1 MTVSA
6 DRFGPRWAEGLP
18 TAVTEHLP
26 EVAGAYFRNTE
37 FAWTGGVISD
47 DAMAAFRSH
56 LEFASQREPGES
68 LARVVVPTPGAPA
81 VQVVTDDMPMLVE
94 SVTAMLSRLGVTV
107 VEIVHPVLRVRRHAD
122 GALVDVLVDGA
133 HHERSTH
140 SESWMHLQL
149 HLATDPAQFDA
160 IAVAVRDVLIDVR
173 QVISD
178 TDAMRGAQRDL
189 AEHLEELADAGPT
202 GYPEREVRDSAALL
216 RWFASGNFALLG
228 YRRYAFGDPAVHG
241 VPTAGIVSGSGLGVL
256 GPATRTDHRIDLPAP
271 EFDPERSLLTFAQ
284 GPLPATVHRSVYPSF
299 VRVAD
304 VDGTG
309 RIVGEHR
316 FLGVLTVTAVH
327 ENILDIP
334 VISGRARAVI
344 ARAGFELH
352 SFSGQAML
360 EVIQSLPRTELFSI
374 DAESLF
380 QTVTAVLAIGVRRQ
394 ARLFLRDDHDGRF
407 VSALVYMP
415 RDRYNTRTRLAMQS
429 ILLRELGGGTLE
441 YSARVTESH
450 LAMVHFTIRTGPEE
464 PAPHVDTGAA
474 NRERIE
480 ALLAAASR
488 AWDDDLMDAT
498 ADEPLVSS
506 LTAQRYAAAFPESYK
521 EDFGAGRATRDI
533 ARLER
538 LRVGEIDLELYR
550 RRGEQRGRWRFTL
563 YIASDG
569 VSLSQVLPVL
579 QSLGVEVV
587 DERPYQVVRPD
598 GIGCWIY
605 DFGLAAAPELIDSA
619 VEENL
624 ERELDEAESV
634 GESADAR
641 ALQRRFTDAFTAVWY
656 GRSEPDRFNE
666 LVLRARLEW
675 RHAAALRAY
684 AKYLR
689 QTGFPYS
696 QFRIESVLL
705 EHAHTTRLMVELF
718 RAMFDPDA
726 PRGRGGP
733 SRADELAAELR
744 ARIKDVVSLDADR
757 ILRGMLSL
765 ILATLRTNVYVRDS
779 EGRRRDLLV
788 FKLDPGQIAELPR
801 PRPRFE
807 VFVYSPR
814 VEGVHLRFGPV
825 ARGGLRWSD
834 RREDFRT
841 EILGLVKAQAVKNA
855 VIVPVGAKGGFV
867 VKRPPAV
874 TGDPAVD
881 RQAALAEGQACYRLF
896 VSGLLDVTD
905 NVDVTTGRVLPPAR
919 VVRRDGDDSYLVVAA
934 DKGTATFSDL
944 ANEVAAEYGYWLGDA
959 FASGGSVGYDHKA
972 MGITARGAWES
983 VKRHFRELGV
993 DVQRDAF
1000 TAVGI
1005 GDMSGDVFGNG
1016 MLLSRHLRL
1025 VAAFDH
1031 RHVFLD
1037 PDPDAQRSFAERER
1051 LFHLPRSSWAD
1062 YDRALIA
1069 PGGGVW
1075 ERSVKAVPIGASVR
1089 AALGLDESVTELSPP
1104 EVVRAILRA
1113 PVDLL
1118 WNGGIG
1124 TYVKASTESNADVGD
1139 KSNDT
1144 VRVNGNEVRAKV
1156 IGEGGNLGV
1165 TPRGRVEY
1173 DLSGGRI
1180 NTDALDNSA
1189 GVDCSDHEVNI
1200 KILLD
1205 TAVSGGALER
1215 TERNELLASMTDE
1228 VARLVLRDNI
1238 DQNLLMGTARADA
1251 PGMLGV
1257 HARLIADLE
1266 RDRGL
1271 DRELEVL
1278 PTDDEIVHR
1287 EQAGIGLTSPELA
1300 TLLAHVK
1307 LALKDDLLASE
1318 LPDSD
1323 TYATRLPRYFPRPV
1337 RQRFAPQIRA
1347 HRLRRQIV
1355 ATMLANEAVDIGGI
1369 TYVYRLAE
1377 EAGASST
1384 DAIRAF
1390 TAATEICDLRTLW
1403 ADIAQAAVPASV
1415 GDDLVLESRRML
1427 DRVSRWLLTNR
1438 PQPIAVGA
1446 EINRYATRVRELM
1459 PRVHGWLRGHHLTE
1473 LDARMASVLDRGCP
1487 RALALRVFGL
1497 LDAFPVLD
1505 IIDISDITDRDH
1517 EEVGSLYYALDSH
1530 LGIDEFLTAISGLER
1545 GDRWHSLARLALRED
1560 LYGSLRS
1567 LTMDVLF
1574 GGEPHESAAEKIAD
1588 WESTNASR
1596 LARARAALA
1605 EIGASGTLDLAT
1617 LSVAARQVRSMVRGA
1632 GTRSEGTR

>member
-6 DRFGPRWAEGLP
+6 DRFGPGWAAGLP
-18 TAVTEHLP
+18 TAVAEHLP
-26 EVAGAYFRNTE
+26 EVAAAYFRGTD
-37 FAWTGGVISD
+37 FAWTGGAITD
-47 DAMAAFRSH
+47 EAMAGFRAH
-56 LEFASQREPGES
+56 LEFAGERAPGQS
-68 LARVVVPTPGAPA
+68 IARVCVPTPGAPA

-94 SVTAMLSRLGVTV
+94 SVTALLARLGVTV
-107 VEIVHPVLRVRRHAD
+107 VEIVHPVLRVRRDSD

-149 HLATDPAQFDA
+149 HPATDPAMFDA
-160 IAVAVRDVLIDVR
+160 LAVAVQDVLVDVR
-173 QVISD
+173 QVIAD
-178 TDAMRGAQRDL
+178 TDGMRGLQREL
-189 AEHLEELADAGPT
+189 AEHLEELADSDAA

-216 RWFASGNFALLG
+216 RWFAAGNFALLG
-228 YRRYAFGDPAVHG
+228 YRRYEYGDPAVHG
-241 VPTAGIVSGSGLGVL
+241 VPTAHIVSGSGLGVL
-256 GPATRTDHRIDLPAP
+256 GAATRTDHRIDLPAP
-271 EFDPERSLLTFAQ
+271 GFDPDQPLLTYAQ
-284 GPLPATVHRSVYPSF
+284 GPSPATVHRSVYPSF
-299 VRVAD
+299 VRV
-304 VDGTG
+304 VDLDGAG

-374 DAESLF
+374 GVDALF
-380 QTVTAVLAIGVRRQ
+380 ETVTAVLAIGVRRQ

-407 VSALVYMP
+407 VSALVYLP
-415 RDRYNTRTRLAMQS
+415 RDRYNTRSRLAMQS
-429 ILLRELGGGTLE
+429 ILLRELGGGVLD
-441 YSARVTESH
+441 YSARVTESD
-450 LAMVHFTIRTGPEE
+450 LAMVHFTIRTE
-464 PAPHVDTGAA
+464 PGAATPSVDTSAA

-480 ALLAAASR
+480 ALLAAATR

-498 ADEPLVSS
+498 AEEPRVTS
-506 LTAQRYAAAFPESYK
+506 LTAQRYAAALPEGYK
-521 EDFGAGRATRDI
+521 EDFGAVRATRDI
-533 ARLER
+533 ARLEA

-550 RRGEQRGRWRFTL
+550 RHGAEPGRWRFTL
-563 YIASDG
+563 YITGEG

-587 DERPYQVVRPD
+587 DERPYGVVRPD
-598 GIGCWIY
+598 GIACWIY
-605 DFGLAAAPELIDSA
+605 DFGLSAAPELIGA
-619 VEENL
+619 ALEEDL
-624 ERELDEAESV
+624 EQDRGEPAAAEAE
-634 GESADAR
+634 
-641 ALQRRFTDAFTAVWY
+641 ALRRRFTDAFTAVWN
-656 GRSEPDRFNE
+656 GHSEPDKFNE
-666 LVLRARLEW
+666 LVLRSQLDW
-675 RHAAALRAY
+675 RQAAVLRAY

-689 QTGFPYS
+689 QAGFPYS

-705 EHAHTTRLMVELF
+705 EHSDTARLLVDLF
-718 RAMFDPDA
+718 GSIFDPDTA
-726 PRGRGGP
+726 DV
-733 SRADELAAELR
+733 SRAEHIVGDLR
-744 ARIKDVVSLDADR
+744 ARIKEVVSLDVDR

-765 ILATLRTNVYVRDS
+765 VLATLRTNVYVRGSD
-779 EGRRRDLLV
+779 GAHRDVLV
-788 FKLDPGQIAELPR
+788 FKLDPGQVSELPR

-807 VFVYSPR
+807 VFAYSPR

-867 VKRPPAV
+867 VKRPPAP

-881 RQAALAEGQACYRLF
+881 RRSALEEGQACYRLF

-905 NVDVTTGRVLPPAR
+905 NVDTATGRVLPPAR
-919 VVRRDGDDSYLVVAA
+919 VVRRDGDDTYLVVAA

-983 VKRHFRELGV
+983 VKRHFREMGV
-993 DVQRDAF
+993 DVATDEF

-1016 MLLSRHLRL
+1016 MLLSRRLRL

-1037 PDPDAQRSFAERER
+1037 PNPDVVRSFAERER
-1051 LFHLPRSSWAD
+1051 LFRLPRSSWAD
-1062 YDRALIA
+1062 YDRGAISA
-1069 PGGGVW
+1069 GGGVW
-1075 ERSVKAVPIGASVR
+1075 ERSVKSVALAPAAR
-1089 AALGLDESVTELSPP
+1089 AALGLGDAVTELSPP
-1104 EVVRAILRA
+1104 ELIRAILRA

-1124 TYVKASTESNADVGD
+1124 TYVKSSAESQADVGD

-1165 TPRGRVEY
+1165 TSRGRVEY

-1205 TAVSGGALER
+1205 TAVSGGALGHA
-1215 TERNELLASMTDE
+1215 ERNELLASMTDE

-1238 DQNLLMGTARADA
+1238 DQNQLMGTSRADA

-1257 HARLIADLE
+1257 HARLIAVLE

-1271 DRELEVL
+1271 DRGLEVL
-1278 PTDDEIVHR
+1278 PTEEEIAR
-1287 EQAGIGLTSPELA
+1287 RAEAGRGLTSPELA

-1307 LALKDDLLASE
+1307 LVLKDDLLASE

-1323 TYATRLPRYFPRPV
+1323 TYATRLPRYFPRPL
-1337 RQRFAPQIRA
+1337 REEFARQIRT

-1355 ATMLANEAVDIGGI
+1355 ATMLANEAIDVSGI
-1369 TYVYRLAE
+1369 SYPYRLAE

-1390 TAATEICDLRTLW
+1390 TATTEIFDLRRVR
-1403 ADIAQAAVPASV
+1403 AEIAHAAVPVSV
-1415 GDDLVLESRRML
+1415 SDDLVLEARRMI
-1427 DRVSRWLLTNR
+1427 DRVSRWLLSNR
-1438 PQPIAVGA
+1438 PQPLAVGA
-1446 EINRYATRVRELM
+1446 EINRYASRVRELM
-1459 PRVHGWLRGHHLTE
+1459 PRVPGWLRGHHLSE
-1473 LDARMASVLDRGCP
+1473 LDARTAPVLERNCP
-1487 RALALRVFGL
+1487 RDLALQVFGM

-1505 IIDISDITDRDH
+1505 IIDIADITERDH
-1517 EEVGSLYYALDSH
+1517 EEVGTLYYALDAH
-1530 LGIDEFLTAISGLER
+1530 LGIDEFLTAVSGLER
-1545 GDRWHSLARLALRED
+1545 GDRWHSLARLALRDD

-1567 LTMDVLF
+1567 LTMDVLVA
-1574 GGEPHESAAEKIAD
+1574 GEPHESAAEKIED

-1596 LARARAALA
+1596 LARARAALGEIA
-1605 EIGASGTLDLAT
+1605 ESGTLDLAT

-1632 GTRSEGTR
+1632 GTRAEGTR

>member
-6 DRFGPRWAEGLP
+6 DRFGSEWTAGLP
-18 TAVTEHLP
+18 SAVSEHLP
-26 EVAGAYFRNTE
+26 EVIGAYFRGTD
-37 FAWTGGVISD
+37 ADTTDGVVTD
-47 DAMAAFRSH
+47 EAMAAFRAH
-56 LEFASQREPGES
+56 IEFASVREPGRS
-68 LARVVVPTPGAPA
+68 AARVVVPTDGAPA

-94 SVTAMLSRLGVTV
+94 SVTALLARFGVTV
-107 VEIVHPVLRVRRHAD
+107 VEIVHPVLRVRRDSA
-122 GALVDVLVDGA
+122 GRLADVLVDGA
-133 HHERSTH
+133 HHEKSTH
-140 SESWMHLQL
+140 TESWMHLRL
-149 HLATDPAQFDA
+149 HSATDPALFDPLA
-160 IAVAVRDVLIDVR
+160 SAVGDVLDDVR
-173 QVISD
+173 QVIAD
-178 TDAMRGAQRDL
+178 TDTMRAVQRDL
-189 AEHLEELADAGPT
+189 ADRLDVLADGGPI
-202 GYPEREVRDSAALL
+202 GYPEHEIRDTASLL
-216 RWFASGNFALLG
+216 RWFAGGNFALLG
-228 YRRYAFGDPAVHG
+228 YRRYEFGDAAARDGAVARI
-241 VPTAGIVSGSGLGVL
+241 VPGSGLGVL
-256 GPATRTDHRIDLPAP
+256 GAEIRTDHRIDLPAP
-271 EFDPERSLLTFAQ
+271 QFDADGPLLTFAQ

-299 VRVAD
+299 VRVLD
-304 VDGTG
+304 LDDTG
-309 RIVGEHR
+309 AAVGEHR
-316 FLGVLTVTAVH
+316 FLGVLTVTGVH

-334 VISGRARAVI
+334 VVAARARAVI
-344 ARAGFELH
+344 ARSGCDLH

-374 DAESLF
+374 GTAELF
-380 QTVTAVLAIGVRRQ
+380 DTVSAVVAIGVRRQ

-407 VSALVYMP
+407 VSALVYLP
-415 RDRYNTRTRLAMQS
+415 RDRYNTRARLAMQS
-429 ILLRELGGGTLE
+429 ILLRELGGGTLD
-441 YSARVTESH
+441 YSARVTESD
-450 LAMVHFTIRTGPEE
+450 LAMVHFTIRTSATD
-464 PAPHVDTGAA
+464 PAPNVDTSAA

-480 ALLAAASR
+480 TLLAAATRS
-488 AWDDDLMDAT
+488 WDDDLADAVVGDQDVT
-498 ADEPLVSS
+498 S
-506 LTAQRYAAAFPESYK
+506 LTAQRYASAFPESYK
-521 EDFGAGRATRDI
+521 EDFGAARAVRDV
-533 ARLER
+533 ARLEA
-538 LRVGEIDLELYR
+538 LGVDGIDLQLYR
-550 RRGEQRGRWRFTL
+550 RRGTPPGRWRFTL
-563 YIASDG
+563 YITGEG

-587 DERPYQVVRPD
+587 DERPYDVTRPD
-598 GIGCWIY
+598 GTLCWIY
-605 DFGLAAAPELIDSA
+605 DFGLSAAPELVDAA

-624 ERELDEAESV
+624 ESEL
-634 GESADAR
+634 GERLPAAR
-641 ALQRRFTDAFTAVWY
+641 DLQRRFTEAFTAVWL
-656 GRSEPDRFNE
+656 GLSEPDKFNE
-666 LVLRARLEW
+666 FVLRAHLEW
-675 RHAAALRAY
+675 REAAMLRAY

-689 QTGFPYS
+689 QAGFPYS

-705 EHAHTTRLMVELF
+705 EHADTTRLLVDLF
-718 RAMFDPDA
+718 AAMFDPDA
-726 PRGRGGP
+726 ADS
-733 SRADELAAELR
+733 SRAERLVVEVR
-744 ARIKDVVSLDADR
+744 RRITEVVSLDADR
-757 ILRGMLSL
+757 ILRAMLSL
-765 ILATLRTNVYVRDS
+765 ILATLRTNAYVRGPGG
-779 EGRRRDLLV
+779 ERRDVLV
-788 FKLDPGQIAELPR
+788 FKLDAEQVTELPR

-807 VFVYSPR
+807 VFAYSPR

-867 VKRPPAV
+867 VKRTPAP
-874 TGDPAVD
+874 TGDAASD
-881 RQAALAEGQACYRLF
+881 RQATLAEGRACYRLF
-896 VSGLLDVTD
+896 IAGLLDVTD
-905 NVDVTTGRVLPPAR
+905 NVDPATGAVLPPAR
-919 VVRRDGDDSYLVVAA
+919 VVRRDGDDTYLVVAA

-944 ANEVAAEYGYWLGDA
+944 ANEVAAEYDYWLGDA

-993 DVQRDAF
+993 DVQEQDF
-1000 TAVGI
+1000 TAAGV

-1037 PDPDAQRSFAERER
+1037 PNPDATRSFAERER
-1051 LFHLPRSSWAD
+1051 LFRMSRSSWAD
-1062 YDRALIA
+1062 YDTALISA
-1069 PGGGVW
+1069 GGGVW
-1075 ERSVKAVPIGASVR
+1075 DRSVKSVPLSDQAR
-1089 AALGLDESVTELSPP
+1089 TALGLDASVSELSPP
-1104 EVVRAILRA
+1104 ELVRAILRA

-1124 TYVKASTESNADVGD
+1124 TYVKASTESQADVGD
-1139 KSNDT
+1139 KANDL

-1205 TAVSGGALER
+1205 TAVGSGALAPA
-1215 TERNELLASMTDE
+1215 ERNGLLASMTDE

-1238 DQNLLMGTARADA
+1238 DQNTLMGTSRADA
-1251 PGMLGV
+1251 VGMLGV
-1257 HARLIADLE
+1257 HTRLLADLE
-1266 RDRGL
+1266 TSHGL
-1271 DRELEVL
+1271 DRALEAL
-1278 PTDDEIVHR
+1278 PTDEEIVR
-1287 EQAGIGLTSPELA
+1287 RQEIGRGFTSPELA

-1307 LALKDDLLASE
+1307 LSVKDDLLASE
-1318 LPDSD
+1318 LPDSP
-1323 TYATRLPRYFPRPV
+1323 TYAVRLPHYFPRPL
-1337 RQRFAPQIRA
+1337 RERFAPQIGG

-1355 ATMLANEAVDIGGI
+1355 ATMLANEAVDFGGI
-1369 TYVYRLAE
+1369 SYPYRLAE

-1390 TAATEICDLRTLW
+1390 TAATEIFDLRQLW
-1403 ADIAQAAVPASV
+1403 SDIGSAAVPASV
-1415 GDDLVLESRRML
+1415 ADDLVLESRRML

-1446 EINRYATRVRELM
+1446 EINRYAGRVRALM

-1473 LDARMASVLDRGCP
+1473 LESRTASVTSRGCP
-1487 RALALRVFGL
+1487 RDLALRVYGL

-1505 IIDISDITDRDH
+1505 IIDIADITERDH
-1517 EEVGSLYYALDSH
+1517 DEVGPLYYTLDAH

-1574 GGEPHESAAEKIAD
+1574 GGEPDESPSEKIED

-1596 LARARAALA
+1596 LARARAALT
-1605 EIGASGTLDLAT
+1605 EIGESGTLDLAT

-1632 GTRSEGTR
+1632 GTRAEGAR